1 MTSAS
6 PTLRFVLPAKAGIA
20 LHPSCL
26 RWTHRQSKSFRLPA
40 AAELL
45 FSCVAKRK
53 VTQREGHPDGAPS
66 RHPAF
71 RVRGWATGFV
81 DRASCPDDKLV
92 RIHANHPAGFP
103 SPTRRAIG
111 APVKQ
116 RASCAH
122 SSKEPEQE
130 PQQSVAL
137 LWLLLSS
144 FITECGPGWPAALPG
159 VPCAAVSRGRQ
170 AAQRASPWMDSPFR
184 AGAMPARKARPRLTD
199 LPGRSPASA
208 KRGVVFSWVLLFW
221 TSKREVPRPPK
232 GDESSSPFFK

>member
-1 MTSAS
+1 M
-6 PTLRFVLPAKAGIA
+6 PAKAGIA

-26 RWTHRQSKSFRLPA
+26 RWIHRAEQELSSAFGSRVTFLLRGQEKSNP
-40 AAELL
+40 
-45 FSCVAKRK
+45 KR
-53 VTQREGHPDGAPS
+53 RPPRWRAL
-66 RHPAF
+66 
-71 RVRGWATGFV
+71 
-81 DRASCPDDKLV
+81 RASGNCSLRCLNSGIHAVACLDDKLV
-92 RIHANHPAGFP
+92 RIRANHPAGFP

-184 AGAMPARKARPRLTD
+184 AGTMPARKARPRLTD

-232 GDESSSPFFK
+232 EDESSSPFFKQGSR